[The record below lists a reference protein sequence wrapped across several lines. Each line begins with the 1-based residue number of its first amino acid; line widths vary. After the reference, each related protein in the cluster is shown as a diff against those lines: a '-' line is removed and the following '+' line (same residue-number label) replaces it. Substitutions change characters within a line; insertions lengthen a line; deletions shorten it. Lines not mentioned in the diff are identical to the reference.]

1 MLENIEILKLSIIIP
16 AKDEEGDIE
25 NTIISIHNILKT
37 NNVEHEILIINDHSV
52 DSTLEIL
59 SSLEKKIKE
68 LKIINNS
75 GKPGFG
81 LAIRQGLENYSG
93 DIVAIVMADG
103 SDSPKDLINFYFKSV
118 KNYTCVFGTRFSS
131 GGSTKDYPVLKYIM
145 NRFFNNLVRLIF
157 RIKYD
162 DITNAFKVYT
172 KEAIEG
178 SKPFLSNHFNLT
190 LELPLKIIIR
200 GYKYK
205 IIPNSWKNRQAG
217 VSKMRIKEM
226 GSRYMFILFYCLIE
240 KLLTKDDYKKS
251 R

>member
-1 MLENIEILKLSIIIP
+1 MKLSIIIP

-172 KEAIEG
+172 REAIEG

>member
-1 MLENIEILKLSIIIP
+1 MKLSIIIP

-25 NTIISIHNILKT
+25 NTLIRFHNILKK
-37 NNVEHEILIINDHSV
+37 NNVEHEILVINDHSV

-59 SSLEKKIKE
+59 SSLKKKVKE
-68 LKIINNS
+68 LRIINNS

-118 KNYTCVFGTRFSS
+118 KNYTCVFGTRFSN
-131 GGSTKDYPVLKYIM
+131 GGSTKDYPLVKYIM

-172 KEAIEG
+172 REAIEG

-205 IIPNSWKNRQAG
+205 IIPNSWKNRQTG

>member
-1 MLENIEILKLSIIIP
+1 MKLSIIIP

-25 NTIISIHNILKT
+25 NTLISVHKILKT

-59 SSLEKKIKE
+59 SSLKKKVKE
-68 LKIINNS
+68 LRIINNS
-75 GKPGFG
+75 GKPGCG

-131 GGSTKDYPVLKYIM
+131 GGSTKDYPIVKYIM

-172 KEAIEG
+172 REAIEG

>member
-1 MLENIEILKLSIIIP
+1 MKLSIIIP

-25 NTIISIHNILKT
+25 NTLFRFHNILKK

-59 SSLEKKIKE
+59 SSLKKKVKE

-75 GKPGFG
+75 DKPGFG

-118 KNYTCVFGTRFSS
+118 KNYTCVFGTRFSN
-131 GGSTKDYPVLKYIM
+131 GGSTKDYPLVKYIM

-172 KEAIEG
+172 REAIEG

-205 IIPNSWKNRQAG
+205 IIPNSWRNRQAG

>member
-1 MLENIEILKLSIIIP
+1 MKLSIIIP

-25 NTIISIHNILKT
+25 DTLISIHNILKT

-59 SSLEKKIKE
+59 SSLEKTIKE

-131 GGSTKDYPVLKYIM
+131 GGSTKDYPVVKYIM

-172 KEAIEG
+172 REAIEG

-205 IIPNSWKNRQAG
+205 IIPNSWKNRQTG

>member
-1 MLENIEILKLSIIIP
+1 MKLSIIIP

-25 NTIISIHNILKT
+25 NTLFRFHNILKK

-59 SSLEKKIKE
+59 SSLKKKVKE
-68 LKIINNS
+68 LRIINNS

-118 KNYTCVFGTRFSS
+118 KNYTCVFGTRFSN
-131 GGSTKDYPVLKYIM
+131 GGSTKDYPIVKYIM

-172 KEAIEG
+172 REAIEG

>member
-1 MLENIEILKLSIIIP
+1 MKLSIIIP

-25 NTIISIHNILKT
+25 KTLNSIHNILKT

-131 GGSTKDYPVLKYIM
+131 GGSTKDYPVVKYIM

-172 KEAIEG
+172 REAIEG

>member
-1 MLENIEILKLSIIIP
+1 MKLSIIIP

-25 NTIISIHNILKT
+25 NTVIRFHNILKK
-37 NNVEHEILIINDHSV
+37 NNVEHEILVINDHSV

-59 SSLEKKIKE
+59 SSLEKKVKE

-131 GGSTKDYPVLKYIM
+131 GGSAKDYPLLKYIM

-157 RIKYD
+157 QIKYD